1 MNISCIDRDRVFLDG
16 SAEEWAALE
25 EHAAGCAACAE
36 EIRAWKSLSTAAEEL
51 RDYRRDAQLW
61 RKIATSLKE
70 QGQSEPG
77 GRGFWKRLGF
87 GSEAGLGWRTVLAG
101 ALVLVLAVSG
111 IYVVRRQMRAPD
123 AGQSQLLKNSALAEV
138 ERTERDY
145 RKAIDQLAT
154 EAKPE
159 LDSPATPLMASYK
172 EKLVVLDGAID
183 ELRTEAGRNPS
194 NAHLRYELLAMY
206 QEKQQTLQEVLET
219 KR

>member
-16 SAEEWAALE
+16 SAGEWAALE

-70 QGQSEPG
+70 QGRSEPR
-77 GRGFWKRLGF
+77 GRGVWKRLGF